1 MAEGNRRRSLCQVV
15 IGFTEEANRDLIDD
29 DASFFGDIPSSDAS
43 ASDSADETIAL
54 DTTHLPVGSDD
65 EEDLDE
71 YDQGQPE
78 PATALAAAAV
88 GRDKQP
94 AIKLS
99 STEDIE
105 ARRVA
110 GCPCAGSQNC
120 FLSVPPEILK
130 SSRNS
135 TEVLGDDDRRVFLS
149 GKLDAL
155 ANRGDSGHHGAHHA
169 ARSRVTYRYEV
180 GGVKTCQAVFLYANS
195 ASRYDVHQVQ
205 AHLDA
210 GVLTPPQHGNVGR
223 SPWHAVSAEGVT
235 QVRDFIRNYAVVN
248 GLPQPAAPRGHNTP
262 APVYLPCITT
272 KKLVHQKYVDA
283 GGTVSY
289 QTFVKL
295 WLKETPDVLIMTPKE
310 DVCGECSDMQSKIT
324 RARTEISRQKTVE
337 ELKAH
342 MEKANVA
349 RDHYRACIAKAK
361 DAIAE
366 QQSSELQAPAYEHFT
381 FDFAQQAH
389 IPHHAREVGALY
401 FKVPRRIQ
409 IFGVAAEAVPAQHN
423 YLFDE
428 NETIG
433 VDGSKCHGPNS
444 VVSLLH
450 FHSSAACQGRTRH
463 RSARRQLLRTK
474 QKQNSRWVPLL
485 ASHCGAQRIHRPVL
499 HARWAHS
506 MLCRWRLWV
515 AEADL
520 QEVRRRYT
528 SAAS

>member
-1 MAEGNRRRSLCQVV
+1 M
-15 IGFTEEANRDLIDD
+15 
-29 DASFFGDIPSSDAS
+29 
-43 ASDSADETIAL
+43 
-54 DTTHLPVGSDD
+54 
-65 EEDLDE
+65 
-71 YDQGQPE
+71 
-78 PATALAAAAV
+78 
-88 GRDKQP
+88 
-94 AIKLS
+94 
-99 STEDIE
+99 
-105 ARRVA
+105 
-110 GCPCAGSQNC
+110 
-120 FLSVPPEILK
+120 
-130 SSRNS
+130 
-135 TEVLGDDDRRVFLS
+135 
-149 GKLDAL
+149 
-155 ANRGDSGHHGAHHA
+155 HH
-169 ARSRVTYRYEV
+169 YKEV
-180 GGVKTCQAVFLYANS
+180 G
-195 ASRYDVHQVQ
+195 
-205 AHLDA
+205 
-210 GVLTPPQHGNVGR
+210 
-223 SPWHAVSAEGVT
+223 E
-235 QVRDFIRNYAVVN
+235 
-248 GLPQPAAPRGHNTP
+248 PRVHNTP